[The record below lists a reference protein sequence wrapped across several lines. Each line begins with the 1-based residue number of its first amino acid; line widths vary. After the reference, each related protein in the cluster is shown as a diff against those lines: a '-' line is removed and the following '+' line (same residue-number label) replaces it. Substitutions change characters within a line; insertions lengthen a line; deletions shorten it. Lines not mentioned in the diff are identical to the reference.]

1 MTHDWMRQAAI
12 DILRYLPEF
21 LAKDKAFKA
30 TNDADSREHETIRI
44 DLQKLLDQFFIE
56 SATYG
61 LEEWEDLV
69 GIKTDE
75 TKSLESRRDAVIAKL
90 QNPESVTETFLTNL
104 INRYIADKEGY
115 IISYPS
121 EYRIEV
127 LYHGGQVLDYESLRK
142 SINTYIP
149 AHIGYK
155 LVTITNGSLEVYAA
169 GTVQCARENIIDMS
183 TEYEI
188 NVEDSKLHTAGAVI
202 HNYKYLSISGGGSN
216 KWLNFLL

>member
-1 MTHDWMRQAAI
+1 MTHEWMRQKMV
-12 DILRYLPEF
+12 DILAYLPKF
-21 LAKDKAFKA
+21 LQKSPLFKG
-30 TNDADSREHETIRI
+30 TNDADNREHETIRL
-44 DLQKLLDQFFIE
+44 DLQDLLNQFFIK
-56 SATYG
+56 SATWG
-61 LEEWEDLV
+61 LERWEDLV
-69 GIKTDE
+69 GIKTDT

-104 INRYIADKEGY
+104 INRYIVDKAGY

-127 LYHGGQVLDYESLRK
+127 LYHGGQVLDYEKLRQ

-169 GTVQCARENIIDMS
+169 GTVQCAIENVIDMS
-183 TEYEI
+183 TEYELTI
-188 NVEDSKLHTAGAVI
+188 YNSTLHNAGAVI
-202 HNYKYLSISGGGSN
+202 HNYKYLSISGGQ
-216 KWLNFLL
+216 

>member
-1 MTHDWMRQAAI
+1 MV
-12 DILRYLPEF
+12 DILAYLPKF
-21 LAKDKAFKA
+21 LQKSPLFKG
-30 TNDADSREHETIRI
+30 TNDADSKEHETIRL
-44 DLQKLLDQFFIE
+44 DLQDLLNQFFIK
-56 SATYG
+56 SATWG
-61 LEEWEDLV
+61 LERWEDLV
-69 GIKTDE
+69 GIKTDT

-104 INRYIADKEGY
+104 INRYIADKAGY

-127 LYHGGQVLDYESLRK
+127 LYHGGQVLDYEKLRQ

-169 GTVQCARENIIDMS
+169 GTVQCAIENVIDMS
-183 TEYEI
+183 TEYELTI
-188 NVEDSKLHTAGAVI
+188 DDSTLHNAGAVI
-202 HNYKYLSISGGGSN
+202 HNYKYLSISGGQ
-216 KWLNFLL
+216 

>member
-1 MTHDWMRQAAI
+1 MV
-12 DILRYLPEF
+12 DILAYLPKF
-21 LAKDKAFKA
+21 LQKSPLFKG
-30 TNDADSREHETIRI
+30 TNDADSKEHETIRL
-44 DLQKLLDQFFIE
+44 DLHDLLNQFFIK
-56 SATYG
+56 SAAWG
-61 LEEWEDLV
+61 LERWEDLV
-69 GIKTDE
+69 GIKTDT

-104 INRYIADKEGY
+104 INRYIADKAGY

-127 LYHGGQVLDYESLRK
+127 LYHGGQVLDYEKLRQ

-169 GTVQCARENIIDMS
+169 GTVQNYKKITVDMNS
-183 TEYEI
+183 SVHLEAADTTIHY
-188 NVEDSKLHTAGAVI
+188 AGQVV
-202 HNYKYLSISGGGSN
+202 HNYRKLSISWGGY
-216 KWLNFLL
+216 

>member
-1 MTHDWMRQAAI
+1 MTHEWMRQKMV
-12 DILRYLPEF
+12 DILAYLPKF
-21 LAKDKAFKA
+21 LQKSPLFKG
-30 TNDADSREHETIRI
+30 TNDADNREHETIRL
-44 DLQKLLDQFFIE
+44 DLHDLLNQFFIK
-56 SATYG
+56 SATWG
-61 LEEWEDLV
+61 LERWEDLV
-69 GIKTDE
+69 GIKTDT

-104 INRYIADKEGY
+104 INRYIADKAGY

-127 LYHGGQVLDYESLRK
+127 LYHGGQVLDYEKLRQ

-169 GTVQCARENIIDMS
+169 GTVQCAIENVIDMS
-183 TEYEI
+183 TEYELTI
-188 NVEDSKLHTAGAVI
+188 YDSTLHNAGAVI
-202 HNYKYLSISGGGSN
+202 HNYKYLSISGGQ
-216 KWLNFLL
+216 

>member
-1 MTHDWMRQAAI
+1 MTHEWMRQKMV
-12 DILRYLPEF
+12 DILAYLPKF
-21 LAKDKAFKA
+21 LQKSPLFKG
-30 TNDADSREHETIRI
+30 TNDADNREHETIRL
-44 DLQKLLDQFFIE
+44 DLQDLLNQFFIK
-56 SATYG
+56 SAAWG
-61 LEEWEDLV
+61 LERWEDLV
-69 GIKTDE
+69 GIKTDT

-104 INRYIADKEGY
+104 INRYIADKAGY

-127 LYHGGQVLDYESLRK
+127 LYHGGQVLDYENLRK

-169 GTVQCARENIIDMS
+169 GTVQCAIENVIDMS
-183 TEYEI
+183 TEYELTI
-188 NVEDSKLHTAGAVI
+188 DDSTLHNAGAVI
-202 HNYKYLSISGGGSN
+202 HNYKYLSISGGQ
-216 KWLNFLL
+216 

>member
-1 MTHDWMRQAAI
+1 MV
-12 DILRYLPEF
+12 DILAYLPKF
-21 LAKDKAFKA
+21 LQKSPLFKG
-30 TNDADSREHETIRI
+30 TNDADNREHETIRL
-44 DLQKLLDQFFIE
+44 DLQDLLNQFFIK
-56 SATYG
+56 SATWG
-61 LEEWEDLV
+61 LERWEDLV
-69 GIKTDE
+69 GIKTDT

-104 INRYIADKEGY
+104 TNRYISDKAGY

-127 LYHGGQVLDYESLRK
+127 LYHGGQVLDYEKLRQ

-169 GTVQCARENIIDMS
+169 GTVQYAIENIIDMS
-183 TEYEI
+183 TEYELTI
-188 NVEDSKLHTAGAVI
+188 DDSTLHNAGAVI
-202 HNYKYLSISGGGSN
+202 HNYKYLSISGGAISHG
-216 KWLNFLL
+216 